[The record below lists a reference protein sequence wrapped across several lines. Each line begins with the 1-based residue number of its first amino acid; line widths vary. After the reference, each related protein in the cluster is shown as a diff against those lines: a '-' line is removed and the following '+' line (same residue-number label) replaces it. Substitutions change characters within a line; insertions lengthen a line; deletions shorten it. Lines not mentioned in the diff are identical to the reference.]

1 MRYFARQHSYDPTTG
16 VCIMNIKKLA
26 VAFGLGLSLACAAG
40 TSSAQQTLSFEDD
53 DIDFVLRDGVIVTS
67 GPLMVGDVFVSIFE
81 IPKFTINGVNALP
94 DGSELTGVAAS
105 EITDISGN
113 IVTFAASSDGLNS
126 FLALGTLDP
135 TVGVVG
141 DAGGGATIAMW
152 LDSSPDLEVNRTV
165 NVASNCANI
174 TDCIDRATD
183 GTLFQVDGFAGDPDE
198 IWRATATTA
207 GLDIG
212 LMSIAGSATPVAIV
226 SIAQTT
232 FFNATGPISFQ
243 NVLTQAACADTVGC
257 VAGPVGSATITGGSG
272 LVNGAV
278 AHSDFDFDKL
288 QAVPEPGVLALLG
301 IGLFGLAGI
310 RRRSQ
315 M

>member
-1 MRYFARQHSYDPTTG
+1 
-16 VCIMNIKKLA
+16 MNIKKLA

-40 TSSAQQTLSFEDD
+40 TSSAQMSFEDD
-53 DIDFVLRDGVIVTS
+53 DIDFVLRNGSIVTS
-67 GPLMVGDVFVSIFE
+67 GPLLVGDVFVSIFE
-81 IPKFTINGVNALP
+81 IPVFTINGQNALP
-94 DGSELTGVAAS
+94 AGSELTGVAAS
-105 EITDISGN
+105 QITSIVGTT
-113 IVTFAASSDGLNS
+113 VTFGATTAGLDF
-126 FLALGTLDP
+126 FLAMGTDPDP
-135 TVGVVG
+135 TVIGG
-141 DAGGGATIAMW
+141 GAGGGATIAMW
-152 LDSSPDLEVNRTV
+152 MDSSPDLEVNRTV
-165 NVASNCANI
+165 NVASNCTNL
-174 TDCIDRATD
+174 TDCLDRATD
-183 GTLFQVDGFAGDPDE
+183 GSLFQVDGFAGDPDE
-198 IWRATATTA
+198 RWIATATAA

-212 LMSIAGSATPVAIV
+212 LMHAAGSAVPVAIV
-226 SIAQTT
+226 DIAQTT
-232 FFNATGPISFQ
+232 LFNATGPISFQ
-243 NVLTQAACADTVGC
+243 NVLTQAACANTVGC

>member
-1 MRYFARQHSYDPTTG
+1 
-16 VCIMNIKKLA
+16 MNIKKLA

-40 TSSAQQTLSFEDD
+40 TSTAQTTLSFEDD
-53 DIDFVLRDGVIVTS
+53 DIDFVLRDGVVVTS
-67 GPLMVGDVFVSIFE
+67 GPLLVGDVFVSIFE
-81 IPKFTINGVNALP
+81 IPVFTINGVNAIP
-94 DGSELTGVAAS
+94 TGSELTGVAAS
-105 EITDISGN
+105 QITSIAGN
-113 IVTFAASSDGLNS
+113 TVTFGATTAGLDF
-126 FLALGTLDP
+126 FLAMGTDPDP
-135 TVGVVG
+135 TVIGG
-141 DAGGGATIAMW
+141 GASGGATIAMW
-152 LDSSPDLEVNRTV
+152 MDSSPDLEVNRTV
-165 NVASNCANI
+165 NVASNC
-174 TDCIDRATD
+174 TTLSDCIDRATD
-183 GTLFQVDGFAGDPDE
+183 GSLFQVDGFTGDPDE
-198 IWRATATTA
+198 IWRATATAA

-212 LMSIAGSATPVAIV
+212 LMLVAGSATPVAIV
-226 SIAQTT
+226 QIAQTT
-232 FFNATGPISFQ
+232 LFNATGPISFQ